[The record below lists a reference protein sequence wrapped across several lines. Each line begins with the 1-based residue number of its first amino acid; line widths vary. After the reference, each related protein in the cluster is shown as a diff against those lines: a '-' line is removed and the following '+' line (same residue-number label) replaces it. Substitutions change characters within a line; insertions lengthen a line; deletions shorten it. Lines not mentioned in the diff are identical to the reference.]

1 MSIQN
6 ILYFNSLIKTMI
18 KTDTIKFVSR
28 LYCFGNLQMFTFSF
42 NFKQTHELL
51 FNQWILFLSHNAPP
65 TLIVSLI
72 LLPGFVSPLDFN
84 PECFPPSPV
93 PLRRQPSFHSL
104 PKLIWTL
111 WSNRIRCLSKRLL
124 LQARTYLVRAF
135 INPGLID
142 YH

>member
-1 MSIQN
+1 
-6 ILYFNSLIKTMI
+6 MI
-18 KTDTIKFVSR
+18 KNRHNKVCLTALLFWKPTNVYIFVQ
-28 LYCFGNLQMFTFSF
+28 LQTNSW
-42 NFKQTHELL
+42 TTL

-104 PKLIWTL
+104 PKLVWTL

-135 INPGLID
+135 INPELID

>member
-1 MSIQN
+1 
-6 ILYFNSLIKTMI
+6 MI
-18 KTDTIKFVSR
+18 KNRHNKV
-28 LYCFGNLQMFTFSF
+28 CFTA
-42 NFKQTHELL
+42 LL
-51 FNQWILFLSHNAPP
+51 FWKSTNVYIYVQLQTNSWTTLQSNESCSCLITQPP

-111 WSNRIRCLSKRLL
+111 WSNRIRCLFKRLL
-124 LQARTYLVRAF
+124 LQAKTYLVRAF
-135 INPGLID
+135 INPELID

>member
-1 MSIQN
+1 
-6 ILYFNSLIKTMI
+6 
-18 KTDTIKFVSR
+18 
-28 LYCFGNLQMFTFSF
+28 MFTFSF

-51 FNQWILFLSHNAPP
+51 FNHGILFLSHNAPP

-84 PECFPPSPV
+84 PECFPPSHV

-111 WSNRIRCLSKRLL
+111 WSNRIRRLSKRLL
-124 LQARTYLVRAF
+124 LQARTWF
-135 INPGLID
+135 GLLLIPNSLITTRSFTSVACWWISNSLND
-142 YH
+142 LLMNKSQCKS